1 VRPPCRPDV
10 HFHCCVIEGVFVA
23 GADGQVQFAEAAALR
38 PEGLA
43 AVLRWFARAGHLDA
57 ADARDM
63 ASWDRGGGFAL
74 DASGRIEGPDRAG
87 LTAAAALLRPP
98 FALERL
104 EQASD
109 DELIYRF
116 RPPPHCTPPSARR
129 RATHR
134 RELTQARFAGRPAT
148 LSPPAP
154 ANPTACVEL
163 RGGV

>member
-1 VRPPCRPDV
+1 MAQGLAGTLYGQEIQPHHVAPEGSSAVSRRLCLLCAWRSQSGGLGGVRPPCRPGV

-23 GADGQVQFAEAAALR
+23 GADGQVQSTEAAALR

-87 LTAAAALLRPP
+87 LTAAAALLR
-98 FALERL
+98 
-104 EQASD
+104 
-109 DELIYRF
+109 
-116 RPPPHCTPPSARR
+116 
-129 RATHR
+129 
-134 RELTQARFAGRPAT
+134 RPA
-148 LSPPAP
+148 LRAGAP
-154 ANPTACVEL
+154 RAGQ
-163 RGGV
+163 RR